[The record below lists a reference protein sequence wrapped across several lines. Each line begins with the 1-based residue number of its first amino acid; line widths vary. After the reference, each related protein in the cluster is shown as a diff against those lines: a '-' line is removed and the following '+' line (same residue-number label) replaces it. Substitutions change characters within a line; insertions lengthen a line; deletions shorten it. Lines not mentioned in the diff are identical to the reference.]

1 MVEFVKTVIISA
13 SIPSALFSAVVG
25 LVVWK
30 FKRAQERRDAE
41 RDAAR
46 KKTQEAQEKKDQ
58 AVIEFIAMS
67 IKATNA
73 SIAMGEAI
81 GTAVARIPDAHCNG
95 DMHKAL
101 EHASKVKHEMREYI
115 MNQGVHH
122 IFDD

>member
-1 MVEFVKTVIISA
+1 MSETLIQFIAAA
-13 SIPSALFSAVVG
+13 SVPSVLFSAVVG
-25 LVVWK
+25 IVVWH
-30 FKRAQERRDAE
+30 FKR
-41 RDAAR
+41 
-46 KKTQEAQEKKDQ
+46 TQEKKDKAQ
-58 AVIEFIAMS
+58 AQKDNSIIEFFAMS

-115 MNQGVHH
+115 TNQGVHH